1 VKVLILHQHFN
12 TPEGGGPLRSYYLA
26 KALLDHGIEVAVITG
41 GSRAE
46 YLHTNYEGIEIHYV
60 PVAYENR
67 YGFYK
72 RGLSFIKYAL
82 DATRV
87 AGSVKGV
94 DLCYAISVP
103 LTVGQAAIWIERKYG
118 IPFYFEVGDIWPE
131 APVQMG
137 FVQNP
142 FLKHSLYWLERRLYK
157 RARKIVALSQPI
169 KEWIL
174 KRTVNK
180 EVGVIPNMADV
191 DYFKPALK
199 EASLISRFNAAGKF
213 VISYIG
219 AVGFANG
226 LDYFLECARACGK
239 AELPVR
245 FLICGDGAMTENL
258 KAAMDTLKLSN
269 LEFVPF
275 QDRQGVR
282 DVLNV
287 TDASFICYKPFPI
300 LETGSPNKYFDGLA
314 AGKMVIVNFKG
325 WIRDEIEKYNCG
337 LALDPKFPQDIVQKL
352 TPLLEDRQLVEKMG
366 GNARRLGEDRYSR
379 ARLSA
384 EFVSLFENVAG
395 KAQI

>member
-1 VKVLILHQHFN
+1 MKVLILHQHFN

-26 KALLDHGIEVAVITG
+26 KALLDRGIAVAVITG
-41 GSRAE
+41 SSRPE
-46 YLHTNYEGIEIHYV
+46 YQTTNYEGIEIHYL

-82 DATRV
+82 DASRV
-87 AGSVKGV
+87 AAKVKGV

-157 RARKIVALSQPI
+157 RARKIVALSHPI

-174 KRTVNK
+174 KRTANK
-180 EVGVIPNMADV
+180 EVAVIPNMADI
-191 DYFKPALK
+191 DYFKPSLK
-199 EASLISRFNAAGKF
+199 EDSLISKFQTQGQF

-226 LDYFLECARACGK
+226 LDYFLDCARACSNAG
-239 AELPVR
+239 LPVR
-245 FLICGDGAMTENL
+245 FIICGDGAMTENL
-258 KAAMDTLKLSN
+258 KAAMATLKLSN
-269 LEFVPF
+269 VGFVPF
-275 QDRQGVR
+275 QDRNGVK

-287 TDASFICYKPFPI
+287 TDAAFICYKPFPI

-314 AGKMVIVNFKG
+314 AGKMIIVNFKG
-325 WIRDEIEKYNCG
+325 WIRNEIEKYNCG
-337 LALDPKFPQDIVQKL
+337 IGLDPRSPNEIVAKL
-352 TPLLEDRQLVEKMG
+352 IPLLEDRQLVEVKSH
-366 GNARRLGEDRYSR
+366 NARALAERKYAR

-384 EFVSLFENVAG
+384 EFASLFETG
-395 KAQI
+395 EKIRP